1 MIFWLLIQSLL
12 ALAVVRRT
20 PRQLKFAR
28 GLAAT
33 IVQAASSVAMTQDEE
48 NVKPKPKD
56 GILESALD
64 YYKGV
69 VADQHKPLSEN
80 HDRRVRQCVGEGIK
94 DCCECPVC
102 RCPRSADEVCEI
114 YKSSDET
121 TDTTPAIGLQSIVA
135 VPDVSRRTFRG
146 VYFRVVELENPNRR
160 GSGGQNKLKYK
171 VKDSNGKDE
180 LVFPG
185 LLRATSDEEKAAF
198 KVAETKADK
207 AKAAEQK
214 LPKRLGGAPPIMPGV
229 IVEAEPSDDEIKV
242 VMDPMHKA
250 MCASGVSPHG
260 MKSIR
265 DTNFKLSAGLD
276 LRQTVCLLDGAK
288 CEIARIEGKE
298 CKRSYPEIVVRKM
311 SPREQL
317 SDPES

>member
-102 RCPRSADEVCEI
+102 KCPLSADEVCAA
-114 YKSSDET
+114 YQSSDEAAAA
-121 TDTTPAIGLQSIVA
+121 TPVIGLQSIVA
-135 VPDVSRRTFRG
+135 VPDVTGQPFRG

-160 GSGGQNKLKYK
+160 GVG
-171 VKDSNGKDE
+171 
-180 LVFPG
+180 
-185 LLRATSDEEKAAF
+185 TSTQILTGRRSLSF
-198 KVAETKADK
+198 
-207 AKAAEQK
+207 Q
-214 LPKRLGGAPPIMPGV
+214 
-229 IVEAEPSDDEIKV
+229 EI
-242 VMDPMHKA
+242 
-250 MCASGVSPHG
+250 
-260 MKSIR
+260 
-265 DTNFKLSAGLD
+265 
-276 LRQTVCLLDGAK
+276 
-288 CEIARIEGKE
+288 
-298 CKRSYPEIVVRKM
+298 
-311 SPREQL
+311 
-317 SDPES
+317 

>member
-1 MIFWLLIQSLL
+1 M
-12 ALAVVRRT
+12 
-20 PRQLKFAR
+20 
-28 GLAAT
+28 
-33 IVQAASSVAMTQDEE
+33 AMTQDEE
-48 NVKPKPKD
+48 NVVPKPKD

-102 RCPRSADEVCEI
+102 KCPLSADEVCAA
-114 YKSSDET
+114 YQSSDEAAAA
-121 TDTTPAIGLQSIVA
+121 TPVIGLQSIVA
-135 VPDVSRRTFRG
+135 VPDVTGQPFRG

-160 GSGGQNKLKYK
+160 GVGTSTQIRQKRAKYK